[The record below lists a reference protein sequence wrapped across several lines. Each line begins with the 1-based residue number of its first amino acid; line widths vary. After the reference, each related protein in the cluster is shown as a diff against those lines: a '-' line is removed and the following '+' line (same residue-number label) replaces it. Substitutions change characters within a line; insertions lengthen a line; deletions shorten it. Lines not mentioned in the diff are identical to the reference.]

1 MPYTSVLYK
10 NNNNKVYIGV
20 LEEENG
26 LKEITAFKPLP
37 YYRNIEVKDNVMYV
51 VMVDDNLR
59 LYELDKV
66 SLDNLLDDKTTIGSF
81 EPDELLLISNRLLQR
96 HQTNLQYH

>member
-10 NNNNKVYIGV
+10 SNNDKVYIGV
-20 LEEENG
+20 LGEEDG
-26 LKEITAFKPLP
+26 LKEITSFKPLP
-37 YYRNIEVKDNVMYV
+37 YFRNMEVKDNIMYV
-51 VMVDDNLR
+51 VMVDENLR

-66 SLDNLLDDKTTIGSF
+66 SFDNLFDDKSTIGSF

-96 HQTNLQYH
+96 HQTNLLYH